1 MTILNNY
8 LRSADPIIK
17 SAANLTIN
25 AMSAFQSNQITAS
38 EYSEIMENILDLD
51 KVKELTTDMD
61 RENEIVHAF
70 EQIKEIAG
78 MLSAL

>member
-1 MTILNNY
+1 MTILSNY

-38 EYSEIMENILDLD
+38 EYSEIMENILDLA
-51 KVKELTTDMD
+51 TDLQAF
-61 RENEIVHAF
+61 REIQKTVTAKNSGGSSPTP
-70 EQIKEIAG
+70 EQEVG
-78 MLSAL
+78 L